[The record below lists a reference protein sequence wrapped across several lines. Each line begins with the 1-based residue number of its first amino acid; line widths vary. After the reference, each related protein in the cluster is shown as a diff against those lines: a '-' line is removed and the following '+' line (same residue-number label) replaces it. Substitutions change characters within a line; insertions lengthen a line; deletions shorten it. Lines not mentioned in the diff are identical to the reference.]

1 MSLKATTIPMIN
13 RGAILLK
20 YRGPMVRW
28 INDAD
33 PFNEDPGIT
42 KENLRHDRTVY
53 LVADEDADGE
63 DAVGRWVEANHKAL
77 FESELAGWYSDPA
90 LWPEPRTLA
99 VFREWFDV
107 EYHSILVDTVQGEI
121 RDEEI

>member
-1 MSLKATTIPMIN
+1 MLMIN

-20 YRGPMVRW
+20 YHDPMVRW

-33 PFNEDPGIT
+33 PHDDDPGIT
-42 KENLRHDRTVY
+42 KEDLRHDRTVY
-53 LVADEDADGE
+53 LVADEDADGK
-63 DAVGRWVEANHKAL
+63 DAVDRWVENNFEAL
-77 FESELAGWYSDPA
+77 FEAELAGWYTDPA

-99 VFREWFDV
+99 VFRKWFDV
-107 EYHSILVDTVQGEI
+107 EHHSIVVDTVQGEI

>member
-1 MSLKATTIPMIN
+1 MIN

-33 PFNEDPGIT
+33 PYDDDPGIT
-42 KENLRHDRTVY
+42 KEFLRNDRTVY
-53 LVADEDADGE
+53 LVADEDADGPE
-63 DAVGRWVEANHKAL
+63 AVERWVETNYEAL
-77 FESELAGWYSDPA
+77 FESELAGWYADPA
-90 LWPEPRTLA
+90 LWPEPRPLE

-107 EYHSILVDTVQGEI
+107 EHHSIVVDTVQSEI
-121 RDEEI
+121 RSEEI